1 MITMTTTP
9 TPRAKT
15 MNDVLDL
22 FIKDLIVGYPAL
34 GAVLSGAGIGCVGCS
49 VGTCRL
55 RDIVGIHNL
64 TEPQERTLLTAIAAV
79 IIPGQRADIPRIER
93 KPDPIGGHKALAPP
107 IQELVLEHVV
117 IKRVI
122 ALLPMLAERLQAG
135 VTPELGLAVGNA
147 LEFIREY
154 ADRFHHAKEE
164 DILFKY
170 FDQTSD
176 ILVAMHTEHELGRGY
191 VRAAVAG
198 VEKNNENAVAENMT
212 AYGELLKEHIKK
224 EDEILYPWMQGQMT
238 DSQVGHLF
246 SEFRRVDEKFGDK
259 PEYYRSLVGKLE
271 VLVNR

>member
-1 MITMTTTP
+1 
-9 TPRAKT
+9 

-164 DILFKY
+164 DILFGL
-170 FDQTSD
+170 FDSKLD
-176 ILVAMHTEHELGRGY
+176 ILVVMRQEHEVGRGY
-191 VRAAVAG
+191 VRDARAALERGDAAAVIGAL
-198 VEKNNENAVAENMT
+198 T
-212 AYGELLKEHIKK
+212 AYGALLSEHIRK
-224 EDEILYPWMQGQMT
+224 EDEILYPWMNREVT
-238 DSQVGHLF
+238 DTQVGRLFSAFAAVDERLGSQVKRCL
-246 SEFRRVDEKFGDK
+246 K
-259 PEYYRSLVGKLE
+259 LVVELE
-271 VLVNR
+271 QGYARKG